1 MAGTEPE
8 VSWLGWRTSRA
19 RRSIGC
25 TTQKI
30 WVFLYTESQAA
41 FRGMAQSPTLYPGF
55 NETSLIWTGGG
66 GFQDREG
73 EDAVENAA
81 GERCHNIY

>member
-1 MAGTEPE
+1 
-8 VSWLGWRTSRA
+8 
-19 RRSIGC
+19 
-25 TTQKI
+25 
-30 WVFLYTESQAA
+30 
-41 FRGMAQSPTLYPGF
+41 MAQSPTLYPGF

-81 GERCHNIY
+81 GEQCHNIY